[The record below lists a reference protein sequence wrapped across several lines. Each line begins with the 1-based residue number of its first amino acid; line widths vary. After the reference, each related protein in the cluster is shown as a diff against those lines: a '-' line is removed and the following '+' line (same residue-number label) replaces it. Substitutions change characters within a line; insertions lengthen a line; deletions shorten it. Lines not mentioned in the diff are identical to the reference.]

1 MTSNDDNCIKHAFI
15 DTQVIKQMGK
25 IDGSVR
31 GSIEQDKTNLTW
43 ALWTAGAL
51 MSGLVLFKDKIRK
64 VFSNNK

>member
-1 MTSNDDNCIKHAFI
+1 
-15 DTQVIKQMGK
+15 MGK